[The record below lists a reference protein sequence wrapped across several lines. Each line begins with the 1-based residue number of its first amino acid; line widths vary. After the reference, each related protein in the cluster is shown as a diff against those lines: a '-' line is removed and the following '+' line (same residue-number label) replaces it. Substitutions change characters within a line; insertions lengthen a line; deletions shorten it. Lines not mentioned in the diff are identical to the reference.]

1 MFDCTRR
8 EFIGATLAGASSR
21 ISKLRASMP
30 AAPPHG
36 GPGQSVQVVTPM
48 PLAERIRRHAVPER
62 GMCSILPAQR
72 PVDGLLSGNGKMY
85 VEIYGDPLSEHVV
98 FHQERLVKPWVG
110 RPLVILG

>member
-1 MFDCTRR
+1 
-8 EFIGATLAGASSR
+8 
-21 ISKLRASMP
+21 
-30 AAPPHG
+30 
-36 GPGQSVQVVTPM
+36 
-48 PLAERIRRHAVPER
+48 
-62 GMCSILPAQR
+62 MCSILPAQR